1 MPVSARLPVLF
12 PPHTTASDDR
22 FPAITAASTVIVVV
36 LLYAEPQADGSVFTS
51 YILVS
56 PASIPALSLL
66 PEPEATKL
74 PFPEIATPKPKKSFG
89 ASPSKSGVT

>member
-1 MPVSARLPVLF
+1 M
-12 PPHTTASDDR
+12 
-22 FPAITAASTVIVVV
+22 VVV
-36 LLYAEPQADGSVFTS
+36 SLYAEPQAEGSVFTS
-51 YILVS
+51 YTLVS

-66 PEPEATKL
+66 PEPEVTKL